1 MEQFEARFNQVDV
14 LPMVKYF
21 MDELDLFNLFK
32 KYVPAAA
39 ADCLADHAES
49 LCVLTANII
58 CDNKPLY
65 KVRKWLSKY
74 SDGFADE
81 PIEANLFND
90 DRLARALSA
99 FFEAVKLGSVKLG
112 SSLLLCEAGV

>member
-32 KYVPAAA
+32 KYVPAAP
-39 ADCLADHAES
+39 DCLADHAES

-58 CDNKPLY
+58 CNNKPLY
-65 KVRKWLSKY
+65 KVREWLS
-74 SDGFADE
+74 SFG
-81 PIEANLFND
+81 NL
-90 DRLARALSA
+90 
-99 FFEAVKLGSVKLG
+99 KLTH
-112 SSLLLCEAGV
+112 